1 MENGSEGGRLEAG
14 GENPTYSFI
23 QEIVSE
29 LLLYVR
35 HYFKCRAQFGI
46 VETERRGGLR
56 DVWEVTWETNER
68 ASRGDS
74 QTIPRPPDSDG
85 GIIR

>member
-23 QEIVSE
+23 QEIFTE

-35 HYFKCRAQFGI
+35 HYFKCRAQFGT
-46 VETERRGGLR
+46 VEERRGGPR
-56 DVWEVTWETNER
+56 DVWEIMWETSER

-74 QTIPRPPDSDG
+74 QTVPRLPDSDG
-85 GIIR
+85 DIIR